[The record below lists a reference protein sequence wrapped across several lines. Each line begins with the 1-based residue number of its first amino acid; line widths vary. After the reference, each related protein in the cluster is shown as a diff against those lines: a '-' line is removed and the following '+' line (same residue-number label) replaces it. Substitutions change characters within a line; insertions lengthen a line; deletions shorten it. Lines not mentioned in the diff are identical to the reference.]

1 MPTSHASRR
10 ASRRV
15 RPVAVAGTV
24 VALTT
29 AALAPPALAGST
41 AGTATGARAD
51 VPARPCRDAAERP
64 VTTGAV
70 FNNPATGNA
79 TAIIEQV
86 CSLVKQAPAGSSIRI
101 AHFVISGTSGAD
113 FVAVLIE
120 AHRRGVDVHV
130 VLDGWQ
136 VTNPAVTALRAELGT
151 DRTQRSWLHVCT
163 GLSPEGNTAACI
175 GTKGQHNK
183 FYLFSETGG
192 REHVVLQS
200 SANFTDLNSTTYWN
214 NATTVA
220 GNEELYEAYGAY
232 FGDLAEER
240 RTDDY
245 DRTVTTTM
253 RTGTVTASFF
263 PRADGDP
270 IVELLAGVSCGPQTV
285 LRVGMSEW
293 DAYRVAIAERL
304 AELAGQGCEIAIVH
318 GPMDDEVGAVLAAEP
333 SIATRELGDA
343 TALPGRIH
351 SKYLL
356 IEGGDAT
363 DRSERWVVTGSP
375 NFNHTSLR
383 RNDETMLRTDIA
395 PVYAR
400 YRANFE
406 TMFAAAG

>member
-1 MPTSHASRR
+1 MTTRHRPS
-10 ASRRV
+10 RV
-15 RPVAVAGTV
+15 RPIAVAG
-24 VALTT
+24 VAATLAAATLTPS
-29 AALAPPALAGST
+29 AA
-41 AGTATGARAD
+41 AD
-51 VPARPCRDAAERP
+51 TPARPCQDAPERP

-70 FNNPATGNA
+70 FNNPAAGDGTP
-79 TAIIEQV
+79 IIEQI
-86 CSLVKQAPAGSSIRI
+86 CSLVKQAPAGSLIRI

-113 FVAVLIE
+113 FVAVLTE
-120 AHRRGVDVHV
+120 AHRRGVDVQV

-151 DRTQRSWLHVCT
+151 DQARRSWLHVCT

-214 NATTVA
+214 NAMTIA
-220 GNEELYEAYGAY
+220 GNAELYEAYGAY
-232 FGDLAEER
+232 FGDLAAER

-253 RTGTVTASFF
+253 RTGTVAASFF

-270 IVELLAGVSCGPQTV
+270 ITELLDGVSCGPQTV

-293 DAYRVAIAERL
+293 DAYRIAIAERL
-304 AELAGQGCEIAIVH
+304 AELAGQGCEVAIVH
-318 GPMDDEVGAVLAAEP
+318 GLMDDEVRAVLAAAP
-333 SIATRELGDA
+333 AIALRELDDA
-343 TALPGRIH
+343 NVLPGRIH
-351 SKYLL
+351 SKYVL
-356 IEGGDAT
+356 IEGGNAT

-395 PVYAR
+395 SVYAR

-406 TMFAAAG
+406 TMFAAATPG